1 MRKRVENTRSRQ
13 YIIQSAQAVPSWEW
27 EMLYLLSE
35 LSGSFGPL
43 RLFNYVTFR
52 AGGAWL
58 CAFLLVLCLGSFTAR
73 KLRALNIR
81 AAERL
86 EGLVPPEFIDKRKSD
101 TPCMGGILLIG
112 AVVVSTLLWAAPG
125 AISWVLAGSTLLLAL
140 TGFAD
145 DYIKVTR
152 QDRGGLPGKWKLA
165 AQFAV
170 AAGAMWIWSRSPQLN
185 SILRELYVPFAKEP
199 VLNSWWCFPFAVL
212 VIVGAS
218 NAVNLTDGKDGLASG
233 CTIFCVLTYAVF
245 TYMMGHRIFAGYLN
259 IPHIPGV
266 GEAVV
271 FAAAVCGACI
281 GFLWHN
287 CHPAAMFM
295 GDTGSLPLGGAVG
308 MLAVLARQ
316 EILLVVVGGVFV
328 MEIASVI
335 LQVVSLRLSGR
346 RLFICTP
353 IHHHFERKGWTETQI
368 VVRFWILAG
377 VFALAA
383 LATLKLR

>member
-1 MRKRVENTRSRQ
+1 
-13 YIIQSAQAVPSWEW
+13 
-27 EMLYLLSE
+27 MLYLLSG
-35 LSGSFGPL
+35 LSDSFGPL

-58 CAFLLVLCLGSFTAR
+58 TAFLLVLLLGNTAVR
-73 KLRALNIR
+73 VLKRFNVR

-86 EGLVPPEFIDKRKSD
+86 EGLVPPEFIDQRKSK
-101 TPCMGGILLIG
+101 TPCMGGVLLIG
-112 AVVVSTLLWAAPG
+112 AVVVSTLLWAVPG
-125 AISWVLAGSTLLLAL
+125 AISGVLAGATLLLSL
-140 TGFAD
+140 TGFLD

-152 QDRGGLPGKWKLA
+152 QDRGGLPGKWKLVI
-165 AQFAV
+165 QFAV
-170 AAGAMWIWSRSPQLN
+170 AVAAMWIWSRFPELDKT
-185 SILRELYVPFAKEP
+185 LRAFYFPFAKEP
-199 VLNSWWCFPFAVL
+199 IFHSAWCYAFAIF

-233 CTIFCVLTYAVF
+233 CTIFCVLTYAAF
-245 TYMMGHRIFAGYLN
+245 AYLMGHKIFAGYLS
-259 IPHIPGV
+259 IPYLPGIE
-266 GEAVV
+266 EAVV
-271 FAAAVCGACI
+271 FAAAICGACI

-295 GDTGSLPLGGAVG
+295 GDTGSLALGGAVG
-308 MLAVLARQ
+308 LLAVLVRQ
-316 EILLVVVGGVFV
+316 EILLVIVGGVFV
-328 MEIASVI
+328 MEIVSVI
-335 LQVVSLRLSGR
+335 IQVASLRLTGR
-346 RLFICTP
+346 RVFICTP

>member
-1 MRKRVENTRSRQ
+1 
-13 YIIQSAQAVPSWEW
+13 
-27 EMLYLLSE
+27 MLYLLSGW
-35 LSGSFGPL
+35 SDSFGPL

-58 CAFLLVLCLGSFTAR
+58 TAFLLVLLLGNATVRILKRF
-73 KLRALNIR
+73 NVR

-86 EGLVPPEFIDKRKSD
+86 EGLVPAEFIDKRKSS
-101 TPCMGGILLIG
+101 TPCMGGVLLIG
-112 AVVVSTLLWAAPG
+112 AVVLSTLLWAVPG
-125 AISWVLAGSTLLLAL
+125 AISGVLAGTTLLLAL
-140 TGFAD
+140 TGFPD

-152 QDRGGLPGKWKLA
+152 QDRDGLSARWKLVI
-165 AQFAV
+165 QFAV
-170 AAGAMWIWSRSPQLN
+170 AGAAMWIWSRVPELDKM
-185 SILRELYVPFAKEP
+185 LRAFYFPFAKEP
-199 VLNSWWCFPFAVL
+199 LFHSAWCYAFAVF

-245 TYMMGHRIFAGYLN
+245 AYLRGHKIFAGYLS
-259 IPHIPGV
+259 IPYLPGIE
-266 GEAVV
+266 EAVV
-271 FAAAVCGACI
+271 FAAAICGACI

-295 GDTGSLPLGGAVG
+295 GDTGSLALGGAVG
-308 MLAVLARQ
+308 MLAVLVRQ
-316 EILLVVVGGVFV
+316 EILLVIVGGVFV
-328 MEIASVI
+328 MEIVSVI
-335 LQVVSLRLSGR
+335 LQVASVQLTGQRI
-346 RLFICTP
+346 FICTP